1 LRDHAVLLLLQTAG
15 FMRSLTDT
23 TAGASPSV
31 ATSLQSAAAVVYN
44 YALSVS
50 MPAVTLQAVNYTN
63 DSSSVLLE
71 LSLSKL
77 ALDLQLQHTHP
88 NDWSGLCYT
97 LQASASVAVQGR
109 HTDGDEY
116 FIEPAAVTGSLCTEL
131 QQEAT
136 AVRLL
141 CERHIV
147 LNVTTGLVE
156 TAKALATRAALQWS
170 GCYCDVQAAEE
181 AVSGQ

>member
-1 LRDHAVLLLLQTAG
+1 
-15 FMRSLTDT
+15 MRSLTDT
-23 TAGASPSV
+23 TAGASPSA
-31 ATSLQSAAAVVYN
+31 ATSLQPAATVIYN
-44 YALSVS
+44 YALSITI
-50 MPAVTLQAVNYTN
+50 PAVTLQAVNCVN
-63 DSSSVLLE
+63 DSSSTVLLE
-71 LSLSKL
+71 LSLSQL

-88 NDWSGLCYT
+88 GDWLGLCDT
-97 LQASASVAVQGR
+97 LHASASVAVQGR
-109 HTDGDEY
+109 HTAADEY
-116 FIEPAAVTGSLCTEL
+116 FIEPAVVSGNLCTEL

-170 GCYCDVQAAEE
+170 GRYCDVQAVEQA
-181 AVSGQ
+181 STGQ

>member
-1 LRDHAVLLLLQTAG
+1 
-15 FMRSLTDT
+15 MRSLTDT
-23 TAGASPSV
+23 TAGASPST
-31 ATSLQSAAAVVYN
+31 ATSLHPAAAVVYI
-44 YALSVS
+44 YALSIS
-50 MPAVTLQAVNYTN
+50 IPAVTLQAVNYTN
-63 DSSSVLLE
+63 TSNSSTSGSSSSTVLLE
-71 LSLSKL
+71 LSLSQL
-77 ALDLQLQHTHP
+77 AADLQLQHTHP
-88 NDWSGLCYT
+88 SDWLGLCDT

-109 HTDGDEY
+109 HTAADEY
-116 FIEPAAVTGSLCTEL
+116 FIEPAVVSGSLCTEL

-170 GCYCDVQAAEE
+170 GRYCDIQVVEQAIT
-181 AVSGQ
+181 G

>member
-1 LRDHAVLLLLQTAG
+1 
-15 FMRSLTDT
+15 MRSLTDT
-23 TAGASPSV
+23 AAGASLSA
-31 ATSLQSAAAVVYN
+31 ATSLQLSAAVVYN

-50 MPAVTLQAVNYTN
+50 IPAVTLQAVNYTN
-63 DSSSVLLE
+63 NSNGGSSSSTVLLE

-77 ALDLQLQHTHP
+77 TLDLQLQHTHP
-88 NDWSGLCYT
+88 GDWLGLCDT
-97 LQASASVAVQGR
+97 LQASASLTLQGR
-109 HTDGDEY
+109 HTAADEY
-116 FIEPAAVTGSLCTEL
+116 FLEPAVVSGSLCTEL

-136 AVRLL
+136 AMRLL

-170 GCYCDVQAAEE
+170 GRYCDAQAVEQAIT
-181 AVSGQ
+181 GL